1 MIQFILLTNEKT
13 ERMIKMKRS
22 FISILTVVLLC
33 VSLVACGGEKV
44 VGDLW
49 QDAVYTEDAEFGTGK
64 NTISVEVKAE
74 DKSVTFTINTDKKTV
89 GEALVEHD
97 LIAGE
102 KGAYGMYIK
111 VVNGITA
118 DYDKT
123 QTYWSFSKNGE
134 YMTTG
139 VDDTELADGE
149 HYELVY
155 TK

>member
-1 MIQFILLTNEKT
+1 MKKT
-13 ERMIKMKRS
+13 I
-22 FISILTVVLLC
+22 ISILTVVLLC
-33 VSLVACGGEKV
+33 ISLVACGGQSADA
-44 VGDLW
+44 DLW
-49 QDAVYTEDAEFGTGK
+49 QSAVYTENTELGK
-64 NTISVEVKAE
+64 GEKTIFVEVEALDKA
-74 DKSVTFTINTDKKTV
+74 VTFTINTDKKTV
-89 GEALVEHD
+89 GEALIEND

>member
-1 MIQFILLTNEKT
+1 MKKIIITILA
-13 ERMIKMKRS
+13 
-22 FISILTVVLLC
+22 VALLC
-33 VSLVACGGEKV
+33 ATLVACGGEKA

-49 QDAVYTEDAEFGTGK
+49 QAAVYTEDAEFGTGES
-64 NTISVEVKAE
+64 TIFVEVKAE
-74 DKSVTFTINTDKKTV
+74 DKAVTFTINTDKKTV
-89 GEALVEHD
+89 GEALLEHD

-123 QTYWSFSKNGE
+123 KTYWSFSKNGE